1 MENKVF
7 EIAGIVGNLAKQQ
20 QNVPIYHAKVLSVNE
35 KNATCDVLYNNIE
48 FKNVRLNAII
58 QETEIRLL
66 VVPTVG
72 SMVLMMDL
80 SKDLR
85 EFCIIKY
92 SAVQKLLFDNGTVQV
107 NVDENVSVINETSK
121 LLIESKGIT
130 INAGS
135 GKVSIGNQSNSLL
148 SILSGLI
155 EQISLITVPTEV
167 GPSGVPVN
175 KLMFDIYSKELKAL
189 ME

>member
-7 EIAGIVGNLAKQQ
+7 EIAGMVGNLAKQH

-58 QETEIRLL
+58 TESTKRLL
-66 VVPTVG
+66 IVPAVG

-92 SAVQKLLFDNGTVQV
+92 SVVDKLLFSNGTVQV

-148 SILSGLI
+148 SILSDLI
-155 EQISLITVPTEV
+155 MEISQITVPTGV
-167 GPSGVPVN
+167 GPSGFPVN
-175 KLMFDIYSKELKAL
+175 KPMFDIYSNKLKAL